1 MKKNLLCMLLIL
13 VSSFC
18 LVGCKEEKVNE
29 VVLPKPEI
37 TDGIRG
43 EQFGID
49 KNINESTI
57 DNYLNREDSVYY
69 DMRMLVDEANYEA
82 IEGDSYLSG
91 FIKGFDV
98 MPFPYLVNVSGLPEE
113 VGDTYTGKT
122 LFTYSEEK
130 GYVANYEESLE
141 ILEYYFPKDKSIFL
155 MCGGGGYAGMTKAM
169 LVALGWDANKIYNI
183 GGYWYYEGKNNI
195 SVKKVGKDDKVS
207 YDFWKVNYH
216 DIDFKD
222 LHEVK

>member
-49 KNINESTI
+49 KNINETTI
-57 DNYLNREDSVYY
+57 DNYLGLDNVVYM
-69 DMRMLVDEANYEA
+69 DMRMLKDPGNYEA
-82 IEGDSYLSG
+82 IGGDSYLSG

-122 LFTYSEEK
+122 LFKEK
-130 GYVANYEESLE
+130 
-141 ILEYYFPKDKSIFL
+141 D
-155 MCGGGGYAGMTKAM
+155 
-169 LVALGWDANKIYNI
+169 
-183 GGYWYYEGKNNI
+183 GK
-195 SVKKVGKDDKVS
+195 
-207 YDFWKVNYH
+207 YTAR
-216 DIDFKD
+216 
-222 LHEVK
+222 